1 MAKKRWIS
9 VNGEAIPEAEYYG
22 SEPQHQVTI
31 IPDIQAFKSSV
42 DGSIITGRAALRE
55 HNKRNDVVQTA
66 DLAGLPPRRFQ
77 EERRSDRAAIKQTLI
92 NVFNQKGY

>member
-1 MAKKRWIS
+1 MTRKRWIY
-9 VNGEAIPEAEYYG
+9 VNGVGIPAEEYYRG
-22 SEPQHQVTI
+22 TPEPGLTI
-31 IPDIQAFKSSV
+31 IPDIQPFKSSV

-77 EERRSDRAAIKQTLI
+77 EERKSERAAIKQTLI
-92 NVFNQKGY
+92 NVMNKKGY